1 MMASS
6 EVDVMELD
14 IEKQYTL
21 IVNEIQK
28 LVKLELNLCRYEHDI
43 KLEKVD

>member
-1 MMASS
+1 MPTQAK
-6 EVDVMELD
+6 
-14 IEKQYTL
+14 IE